1 MAFLSTRSYKP
12 LSRLP
17 HLVLAGLVA
26 ICLCLEFPASLW
38 AHPLGNF
45 TVNRYSRLEI
55 GEKQVRLIYII
66 DMAEIPTHQ
75 ERAQMD
81 TNGDQQISQA
91 EQDQYLTAQVASL
104 QNNAHLTI
112 DGAAV
117 VWAKETSHLEF
128 HDGQANLPIMR
139 LEARYVAPLHSV
151 TASRQA
157 AYQDDNFP
165 DRIGWREVVVRAE
178 PGVTLLNS
186 TAPDKDQSNEL
197 RNYPSD
203 LLQQPADVYQANFS
217 FQLQAS
223 AGQQT
228 ATSATASKALPASE
242 TSSLALRQAA
252 GPFADRI
259 AIPTLGPLAIILA
272 LLAAFGYGAAHAL
285 TPGHGKTIVG
295 AYLVGSRGTIRHAIF
310 LGLTTTITHTAG
322 IFALGLVMWFA
333 SSFILPEKIFPW
345 MSLLSGVLVVLI
357 GVSLIWGGLR
367 NFLGRNNGEHAHEH
381 SHDHAHEHAH
391 APGFVHSHGPGHIHS
406 HLPPGVEGESL
417 SWRSL
422 LMLGIS
428 GGLVPCPDA
437 LVGML
442 GAIALQRVGFGLI
455 MLIAYSLG
463 LASVLTLI
471 GVLLVHSGKLF
482 ERIPESGRVLRFMPV
497 ASALFITLVGLGIA
511 WQALVQTGMLTTG

>member
-55 GEKQVRLIYII
+55 GEKQVHLVYII

-81 TNGDQQISQA
+81 TNGDQQVSQA
-91 EQDQYLTAQVASL
+91 EQDQYLAAQVAAL

-139 LEARYVAPLHSV
+139 LEARYVAPLH
-151 TASRQA
+151 TAAAPLQA

-242 TSSLALRQAA
+242 NSSLALRQAA

-259 AIPTLGPLAIILA
+259 AIPTLGPLAIVLA

-295 AYLVGSRGTIRHAIF
+295 AYLVGSRGTLRHAIF

-367 NFLGRNNGEHAHEH
+367 NFLGWTNGEHAHEH
-381 SHDHAHEHAH
+381 SHDHAHEHA
-391 APGFVHSHGPGHIHS
+391 PGFVHSHGPGQPHS
-406 HLPPGVEGESL
+406 HMPPGVEGERL

-463 LASVLTLI
+463 LATVLTLI

-511 WQALVQTGMLTTG
+511 WQTLVQTGVLTPG